1 MRQLVEWSGA
11 VTMNEAYSSAV
22 AVGRSSFG
30 VIYVLVAFYMQRWGG
45 SAGVGVRLAGAWHNL
60 SLVTLAASV
69 TALY

>member
-30 VIYVLVAFYMQRWGG
+30 VIYVLVVGGILYVAVGWLGWGRVSFG
-45 SAGVGVRLAGAWHNL
+45 RGMAQ
-60 SLVTLAASV
+60 
-69 TALY
+69 